1 MDFCLVYSSSSLKI
15 PDFKMINIIFRGVY
29 WQPLSCMYM
38 CIYMHIYIYTYTYA
52 YICIYMHVYIYTR
65 IVRNWIW
72 MSLGRRGTLLLT
84 EIPTF
89 PYGLLSNRFIHL
101 SYLAGLWAFESC
113 FACSSEIQRRSLST
127 FCHRGTV
134 SLSVSVSVSVSV
146 SLSLSHTHT
155 RILIIQPHLI

>member
-1 MDFCLVYSSSSLKI
+1 
-15 PDFKMINIIFRGVY
+15 
-29 WQPLSCMYM
+29 
-38 CIYMHIYIYTYTYA
+38 
-52 YICIYMHVYIYTR
+52 
-65 IVRNWIW
+65 

-101 SYLAGLWAFESC
+101 SYLAGPWPFESC

-134 SLSVSVSVSVSV
+134 SLSVSVSVSVSL
-146 SLSLSHTHT
+146 SLSLSHTHTHTHTHT
-155 RILIIQPHLI
+155 RILIIQPHFIQQTFFPSETWRHNSDLYSCYSYSCDLNPCYLICVSQFPLN